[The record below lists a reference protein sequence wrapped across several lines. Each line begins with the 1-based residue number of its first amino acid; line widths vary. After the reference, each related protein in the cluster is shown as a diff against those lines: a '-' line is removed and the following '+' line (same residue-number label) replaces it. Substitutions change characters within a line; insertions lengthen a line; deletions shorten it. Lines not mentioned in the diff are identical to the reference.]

1 MIDLNIQNN
10 RMGLLTDQYLHVKGV
25 NDGSIFALGDCAT
38 IEQPNL
44 VDQTQ
49 LLFEEG
55 DTEHRGT
62 LTLQQFQRL
71 AEKKMAEFPQVFI
84 NEIF

>member
-1 MIDLNIQNN
+1 MIDLNIQSN

-44 VDQTQ
+44 VDRAQ
-49 LLFEEG
+49 LLFEEA
-55 DTEHRGT
+55 DTDNRGA
-62 LTLQQFQRL
+62 LNLQQFQRL
-71 AEKKMAEFPQVFI
+71 AEIKMTEFPQVF
-84 NEIF
+84 N